1 MKRAVVLVLLLASVA
16 HAQKKAPTPA
26 AAKAANETAFQRAL
40 GKLKLKSI
48 KLASVPADP
57 EESVSDAH
65 FVGNVVDRDPT
76 FVVDANKGV
85 YRVVRKINTVG
96 RVKVRVCHAGPRPQI
111 RVKRLRF
118 DVPTGHTFK
127 GDVEVSYDA
136 FVLDEQNTCR

>member
-1 MKRAVVLVLLLASVA
+1 MLALATAA

-40 GKLKLKSI
+40 AKLKLKAI
-48 KLASVPADP
+48 KLPSVPADP
-57 EESVSDAH
+57 QESVGETH
-65 FVGNVVDRDPT
+65 FIGNVVDRDPT

-85 YRVVRKINTVG
+85 YRVVRKITTIG
-96 RVKVRVCHAGPRPQI
+96 RVKVRVCHAGPPRQL

-118 DVPTGHTFK
+118 DVPSGHTFK